1 MLLIEN
7 FPPPNGRAKLTVSF
21 QQTDPVAIPKPPIL
35 VNKEPEKKKASVEQK
50 KQEKKEKPPETLVEV
65 EGSVGEF
72 LKEQPFDLS
81 NLSVDLYIESVE
93 TSALLET
100 GLLDIYPEDYN
111 DVYPPIEEFG
121 LRLPEKHIPRTLYL
135 DLRVSEPKFVDFNLQ
150 EIPALYVGN
159 WLDRNELRTALFACG
174 GLSYFSEGR
183 KWSFSQCG
191 EKGLA
196 EVLRKLVDET
206 RSVLNSGNYGG
217 DLDVAEALLKEAF
230 LWSRE
235 DMKEIIEASK
245 ED

>member
-21 QQTDPVAIPKPPIL
+21 QQTDPVVIPKPPVL
-35 VNKEPEKKKASVEQK
+35 VKKEPEKKEAPVGQK
-50 KQEKKEKPPETLVEV
+50 KQEKEKEVSVEEAVDVNIAFEFWKEKP
-65 EGSVGEF
+65 S
-72 LKEQPFDLS
+72 DLS
-81 NLSVDLYIESVE
+81 NLSVDLGVNSIE

-217 DLDVAEALLKEAF
+217 DLEVAEALLKESF